1 MNNLITFEGIDC
13 SGKSTQI
20 KLLEK
25 KLNDNNISYSTYRE
39 PGGNPL
45 SEKIREILL
54 DKSID
59 ISNEAETLLFLAA
72 RAELANKNL
81 FSDLKNNKVVIC
93 DRFSDSTLAYQ
104 GYGKKIDIDI
114 IMRCNKF
121 ATNNL
126 EPQLTF
132 ILDIDYE
139 ITSQRMKGKKDR
151 MEENSSIFFQNVI
164 NGYKKLALNDPSRYF
179 IIDGVLTE
187 DIIHNFIWDKINDR
201 CEL

>member
-25 KLNDNNISYSTYRE
+25 KLIDNNILHSIYRE

-54 DKSID
+54 DKTID
-59 ISNEAETLLFLAA
+59 MSNEAETLLFLAA
-72 RAELANKNL
+72 RAELTNKNL
-81 FSDLKNNKVVIC
+81 FSDLKENKVVIC

-104 GYGKKIDIDI
+104 GYGKKIDKDI

-139 ITSQRMKGKKDR
+139 IISQRMKGKKDR
-151 MEENSSIFFQNVI
+151 MEENSSIFFQDVI
-164 NGYKKLALNDPSRYF
+164 NGYKKLALNNPSRYF

-187 DIIHNFIWDKINDR
+187 DIIHNFIWDKINER

>member
-13 SGKSTQI
+13 SGKTTQI

-59 ISNEAETLLFLAA
+59 MSNEAETLLFLAA
-72 RAELANKNL
+72 RAELTNRNL
-81 FSDLKNNKVVIC
+81 FSDFKKNKIVIC

-139 ITSQRMKGKKDR
+139 ITTKRMKRKKDR
-151 MEENSSIFFQNVI
+151 MEENSSIFFRNVI
-164 NGYKKLALNDPSRYF
+164 NGYKKLAFNNPGRYF
-179 IIDGVLTE
+179 IIDGALSE
-187 DIIHNFIWDKINDR
+187 DIIHNFIWDKINER

>member
-59 ISNEAETLLFLAA
+59 MSNEAETLLFLAA

-81 FSDLKNNKVVIC
+81 FSDFKKNKIVIC

-104 GYGKKIDIDI
+104 GYGKKMDIDI
-114 IMRCNKF
+114 ITRCNKF

-126 EPQLTF
+126 EPVLTF

-139 ITSQRMKGKKDR
+139 ITSQRIKGKKDR

-164 NGYKKLALNDPSRYF
+164 NGYKKLALKNTDRYF
-179 IIDGVLTE
+179 IIDGVLAKE
-187 DIIHNFIWDKINDR
+187 KIHNLIWDKINER

>member
-1 MNNLITFEGIDC
+1 MSKLIVFEGIDG

-20 KLLEK
+20 RLLTEKLK
-25 KLNDNNISYSTYRE
+25 KKNISFNVFRE
-39 PGGNPL
+39 PGGNIL
-45 SEKIREILL
+45 SEKIRTILL
-54 DKSID
+54 DEKLD
-59 ISNEAETLLFLAA
+59 ICDVSETMLFLAA
-72 RAELANKNL
+72 RGQLTYENIIPGLQGN
-81 FSDLKNNKVVIC
+81 DLIIC

-104 GYGKKIDIDI
+104 GYGKKIDKDI